1 MSFHRSSFLPRP
13 AGMPGG
19 RRAVALLCAAALA
32 GLLLCAPHGLAQAP
46 QPGPKAEAVED
57 KPAEPAKGGFTT
69 PVAVVHDNTDQLGT
83 RLAFRLKETLN
94 ASSLFAL
101 SAKDERRIKVILT
114 TQPEFP
120 GREQVGSVYAA
131 VWIYAANESV
141 LTHYL
146 ASEAGTVD
154 AATVEA
160 TAQALAGRTAAVA
173 EKYAY
178 LFE

>member
-1 MSFHRSSFLPRP
+1 M
-13 AGMPGG
+13 G
-19 RRAVALLCAAALA
+19 RRRTYLLLLAAAVAALLA
-32 GLLLCAPHGLAQAP
+32 CAPRVLAQAAP
-46 QPGPKAEAVED
+46 QGPKAEAVED
-57 KPAEPAKGGFTT
+57 RPAEPAKQGFVT
-69 PVAVVHDNTDQLGT
+69 PVAVVHTSTDQLGT

-94 ASSLFAL
+94 DSSLFAL
-101 SAKDERRIKVILT
+101 SASDERKIKVVLT

-131 VWIYAANESV
+131 VWIYAADEAV

-154 AATVEA
+154 AATVDA
-160 TAQALAGRTAAVA
+160 AAQALAGRTAAVA